1 MRDFIP
7 AYYRKDNL
15 KHKMS
20 KKTESNCR
28 LGAVGG
34 QAVMEG
40 VMMRHGDR
48 CSIAVRKEDGTI
60 TVKNDN
66 YVPLRKK
73 HKICNLPILR
83 GAINMVEML
92 ILSVRTLN
100 DSVEMLGLE
109 EELNGTKDKAKAEN
123 AENADTENAEK
134 ATPKKADEKKGFG
147 ILDLVMVL
155 GTVLGLALSLFLFI
169 FLPSFFTGLI
179 EKFTPGELG
188 IWKAVI
194 EGVLKLVIFVSYL
207 ALCTLMKDIRV
218 TFEYHGAEHKS
229 IFCYEAGEEL
239 TPENVKKYTRF
250 HPRCGTSFM
259 FVIILIS
266 MVIGTLPIIPWDNTL
281 HRALVKI
288 AFLPLIVGISFEFIM
303 IAGKHCDNI
312 LVKILSAPGL
322 FMQRI
327 TTREPSLEQIEVAI
341 HAIKSA
347 MPDEFPDYVAPEIFA
362 DSTIE
367 KDTDS

>member
-1 MRDFIP
+1 
-7 AYYRKDNL
+7 
-15 KHKMS
+15 MS
-20 KKTESNCR
+20 KKTETNCR

-40 VMMRHGDR
+40 VMMRHGNR

-92 ILSVRTLN
+92 MLSVRTLN

-109 EELNGTKDKAKAEN
+109 EELESEKKKKAKA
-123 AENADTENAEK
+123 
-134 ATPKKADEKKGFG
+134 KKAEATEAESAESAEGKKEFEKKGFG
-147 ILDLVMVL
+147 VLDLVMVL
-155 GTVLGLALSLFLFI
+155 GTVLGIALSLFLFI

-179 EKFTPGELG
+179 EKLTESDLG
-188 IWKAVI
+188 TWKAVI
-194 EGVLKLVIFVSYL
+194 EGVLKIVIFVSYL

-239 TPENVKKYTRF
+239 TPENVKKYSRF

-259 FVIILIS
+259 FVIILIGIL
-266 MVIGTLPIIPWDNTL
+266 IGTLPIIPWDNVL
-281 HRALVKI
+281 HRTLVKL

-303 IAGKHCDNI
+303 IAGKHCDNW
-312 LVKILSAPGL
+312 LVKIISAPGL
-322 FMQRI
+322 WMQHI

-341 HAIKSA
+341 HALKSA